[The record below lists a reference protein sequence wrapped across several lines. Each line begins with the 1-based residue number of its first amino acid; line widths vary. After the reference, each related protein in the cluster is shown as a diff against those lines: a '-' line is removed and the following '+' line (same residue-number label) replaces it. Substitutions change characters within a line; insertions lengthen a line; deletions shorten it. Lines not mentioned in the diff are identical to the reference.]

1 MLLVVS
7 VATELLGLVV
17 VAEVELLGLVLDVVV
32 SVGCVDVLV
41 LAVVLELLGVVDD
54 VEVSVEVE
62 LVDEVLGLVELDEV
76 LG

>member
-7 VATELLGLVV
+7 VATELLGLV
-17 VAEVELLGLVLDVVV
+17 VELLGLVLDVVV